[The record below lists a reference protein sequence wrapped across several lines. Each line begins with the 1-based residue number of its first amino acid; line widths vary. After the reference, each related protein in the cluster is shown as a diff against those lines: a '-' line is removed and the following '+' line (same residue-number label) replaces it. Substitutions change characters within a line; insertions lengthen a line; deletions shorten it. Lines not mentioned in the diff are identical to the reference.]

1 MAGRI
6 PQQFVQDLLSR
17 VDIVE
22 VVQSRVP
29 LKKKGKDYWACCP
42 FHGEKSPSFSVSQSK
57 QFYKCFGCGVSGNA
71 LGFIMAYDRIEFPAA
86 VETLAER
93 IGIEVPREEGSDP
106 QAGLRQELYTILSEA
121 SAYYQRKLREPDG
134 APGVEYLKR
143 RGVSGEIAKQ
153 YGIGFSPSGWD
164 GLLKAVGIG
173 PRQRELL
180 EQAGMLIPKDGGN
193 GHYDRFRERV
203 MFPIRDARGRV
214 IGFGGRVLDKG
225 DAGQGSPSAGDDR
238 TSVAGP
244 KYLNSPETPVF
255 HKGSELYGLYEAKQ
269 HKDSQSRM
277 LLVEGYMDVV
287 ALAQF
292 GIPNAV
298 ASLGTAATAAHFET
312 LFRYC
317 PEVVCCFDGDNAGR
331 GAAWRAL
338 GHAISLQREGR
349 QVRFL
354 FLPETEDPDSMVR
367 KEGAEAF
374 KRRMSEQSLPLSTYL
389 FEELSRQTDTTSLD
403 GKARLASLAKPL
415 IAKAT
420 DPVFKQLLEQELNQ
434 RIGLQVVAPV
444 AATPARTTK
453 VAKAPVRAKPLT
465 MTPMRTVLALLL
477 QQPTL
482 IDELPVAAERE
493 LAALKGGDLLVTM
506 ARTLREQPGVNTGVL
521 LGLFADHPH
530 EETLRQLAG
539 WAPEGAADD
548 PKLMEQFEANRPREF
563 ADALAKLRIEAAQQ
577 AADPSHLEARVR
589 SGLATAEERAR
600 FMANLRAGKT

>member
-1 MAGRI
+1 A
-6 PQQFVQDLLSR
+6 
-17 VDIVE
+17 
-22 VVQSRVP
+22 
-29 LKKKGKDYWACCP
+29 
-42 FHGEKSPSFSVSQSK
+42 
-57 QFYKCFGCGVSGNA
+57 
-71 LGFIMAYDRIEFPAA
+71 
-86 VETLAER
+86 
-93 IGIEVPREEGSDP
+93 
-106 QAGLRQELYTILSEA
+106 
-121 SAYYQRKLREPDG
+121 
-134 APGVEYLKR
+134 
-143 RGVSGEIAKQ
+143 
-153 YGIGFSPSGWD
+153 GWD
-164 GLLKAVGIG
+164 GLLKAVGTG

-180 EQAGMLIPKDGGN
+180 EQAGMLIPKDGAASSDRS
-193 GHYDRFRERV
+193 HYDRFRERV

-225 DAGQGSPSAGDDR
+225 E
-238 TSVAGP
+238 P

-317 PEVVCCFDGDNAGR
+317 PEVICCFDGDNAGR

-367 KEGAEAF
+367 KEGPEAF
-374 KRRMSEQSLPLSTYL
+374 KKRMSEQSLPLSAYL
-389 FEELSRQTDTTSLD
+389 FEELSRQTDITSLD

-415 IAKAT
+415 IARAT

-434 RIGLQVVAPV
+434 RIGLQVAAPAV
-444 AATPARTTK
+444 SNATPRANK
-453 VAKAPVRAKPLT
+453 PMKAPVRTKPLT

-493 LAALKGGDLLVTM
+493 LAVLKGGDLLVTM
-506 ARTLREQPGVNTGVL
+506 ARTLREQPGVSTGVL

-563 ADALAKLRIEAAQQ
+563 ADALTKLRIEAAQQ
-577 AADPSHLEARVR
+577 AADPGHLEARVR
-589 SGLATAEERAR
+589 SGLATAEERAK
-600 FMANLRAGKT
+600 FMASLRAGKT

>member
-121 SAYYQRKLREPDG
+121 SAYYQRKLREQDG
-134 APGVEYLKR
+134 APGIEYLKR

-153 YGIGFSPSGWD
+153 YGIGFSPAGWD
-164 GLLKAVGIG
+164 GLLKAVGTG

-180 EQAGMLIPKDGGN
+180 EQAGMLIPKDGAASSER

-225 DAGQGSPSAGDDR
+225 E
-238 TSVAGP
+238 P

-367 KEGAEAF
+367 KEGPEAF
-374 KRRMSEQSLPLSTYL
+374 KKRMSEQSLPLSTYL
-389 FEELSRQTDTTSLD
+389 FEELSRQTDLTSLD

-434 RIGLQVVAPV
+434 RIGLQVTAP
-444 AATPARTTK
+444 AQSTPAQTRPR
-453 VAKAPVRAKPLT
+453 KAPSRPKPLA

-477 QQPTL
+477 QQPAL

-493 LAALKGGDLLVTM
+493 LAKLKGGELLQIM
-506 ARTLREQPGVNTGVL
+506 AQTLREQPGVNTGVL

-539 WAPEGAADD
+539 WVPEGAADD

-563 ADALAKLRIEAAQQ
+563 VDALAKLRIEAAQQ

-589 SGLATAEERAR
+589 SGLATAEERAK
-600 FMANLRAGKT
+600 FMASLRAGKT

>member
-71 LGFIMAYDRIEFPAA
+71 LGFVMAYDRIEFPAA

-143 RGVSGEIAKQ
+143 RGVSGEIAKH
-153 YGIGFSPSGWD
+153 YGIGFSPAGWD
-164 GLLKAVGIG
+164 GLLKAVGTG

-180 EQAGMLIPKDGGN
+180 EQAGMLIPKDGAASSERS
-193 GHYDRFRERV
+193 HYDRFRERV

-225 DAGQGSPSAGDDR
+225 E
-238 TSVAGP
+238 P

-367 KEGAEAF
+367 KEGADAF
-374 KRRMSEQSLPLSTYL
+374 KQRMSEQSLPLSTYL
-389 FEELSRQTDTTSLD
+389 FEELSRQTDITSLD

-415 IAKAT
+415 VAKAT

-434 RIGLQVVAPV
+434 RIGLQMAAPAQ
-444 AATPARTTK
+444 AASPRPSRAAKPAAR
-453 VAKAPVRAKPLT
+453 PKPLT

-477 QQPTL
+477 QQPSL
-482 IDELPVAAERE
+482 IDELPVVAERE
-493 LAALKGGDLLVTM
+493 LANLKGGDLLTTM
-506 ARTLREQPGVNTGVL
+506 AQTLREQPGVNTGVL

-539 WAPEGAADD
+539 WVPEGAANDA
-548 PKLMEQFEANRPREF
+548 KLMEQFEANRPREF
-563 ADALAKLRIEAAQQ
+563 ADALARLRIEAAQQ

>member
-1 MAGRI
+1 VAGRI

-17 VDIVE
+17 VDIVD

-57 QFYKCFGCGVSGNA
+57 QFYKCFGCGVAGNA
-71 LGFIMAYDRIEFPAA
+71 LGFVMAYDRIEFPAA
-86 VETLAER
+86 VEMLSER
-93 IGIEVPREEGSDP
+93 LGIEVPREEGSDP

-121 SAYYQRKLREPDG
+121 SSYYQRKLREPDG
-134 APGVEYLKR
+134 APGVDYLKR

-153 YGIGFSPSGWD
+153 YGIGYSPAGWD
-164 GLLKAVGIG
+164 GLLKAVGTG

-180 EQAGMLIPKDGGN
+180 EQAGMLIPKERGDF
-193 GHYDRFRERV
+193 YDRFRERV

-225 DAGQGSPSAGDDR
+225 E
-238 TSVAGP
+238 P

-255 HKGSELYGLYEAKQ
+255 HKGSELYGLFEAKQ

-292 GIPNAV
+292 GISNAV
-298 ASLGTAATAAHFET
+298 AALGTAATAAHFET

-317 PEVVCCFDGDNAGR
+317 PEVICCFDGDNAGR

-367 KEGAEAF
+367 KEGTDAF
-374 KRRMSEQSLPLSTYL
+374 KQRMSEQSLPLSTYL
-389 FEELSRQTDTTSLD
+389 FEELSRQTDITSLD
-403 GKARLASLAKPL
+403 GKARLAALAKPL

-420 DPVFKQLLEQELNQ
+420 DPIFRTLLEQELNQ
-434 RIGLQVVAPV
+434 RIGLAPSV
-444 AATPARTTK
+444 AAEKPATSRPTR
-453 VAKAPVRAKPLT
+453 VPIRLKPLA

-482 IDELPVAAERE
+482 IDELPVVAERE
-493 LAALKGGDLLVTM
+493 LALLKGGDLLVTM
-506 ARTLREQPGVNTGVL
+506 AKTLREQPGVSTGVL

-548 PKLMEQFEANRPREF
+548 AKLMDMFEAARPTVF
-563 ADALAKLRIEAAQQ
+563 ADALVRLRHEAAQA
-577 AADPSHLEARVR
+577 AADPAHLEARVR

-600 FMANLRAGKT
+600 FMAGLRAGKT

>member
-1 MAGRI
+1 MLSPKSVAGRI

-71 LGFIMAYDRIEFPAA
+71 LGFVMAYDRIEFPAA

-93 IGIEVPREEGSDP
+93 VGIEVPREEGSDP
-106 QAGLRQELYTILSEA
+106 QAGLRQELYTILAEA
-121 SAYYQRKLREPDG
+121 SGYYQRKLREPDG
-134 APGVEYLKR
+134 APAVEYLKR
-143 RGVSGEIAKQ
+143 RGVSGEVAKQ
-153 YGIGFSPSGWD
+153 YGMGYSPAGWD
-164 GLLKAVGIG
+164 GLLKAVGTG

-225 DAGQGSPSAGDDR
+225 E
-238 TSVAGP
+238 P

-255 HKGSELYGLYEAKQ
+255 HKGSELYGLFEAKQ

-317 PEVVCCFDGDNAGR
+317 PEVICCFDGDNAGR

-367 KEGAEAF
+367 KEGPEAF

-389 FEELSRQTDTTSLD
+389 FEELSRQTDISSLD
-403 GKARLASLAKPL
+403 GRARLAALAKPL
-415 IAKAT
+415 IGKAT
-420 DPVFKQLLEQELNQ
+420 DPIFKQLLELELNQ
-434 RIGLQVVAPV
+434 RIGLTAPV
-444 AATPARTTK
+444 AAPSASPRPTR
-453 VAKAPVRAKPLT
+453 APVRPKALV

-482 IDELPVAAERE
+482 IDELPVATERE
-493 LAALKGGDLLVTM
+493 LAGLKGGDLLQLM
-506 ARTLREQPGVNTGVL
+506 ASTLREQPGISTGML

-530 EETLRQLAG
+530 EETLRHLAG
-539 WAPEGAADD
+539 WAPDGADTD
-548 PKLMEQFEANRPREF
+548 PAMLEAFEAARPKVF
-563 ADALAKLRIEAAQQ
+563 ADALTRLRHEAAQ
-577 AADPSHLEARVR
+577 ATADPAHLEARVR

-600 FMANLRAGKT
+600 FMAGLRAGKT

>member
-121 SAYYQRKLREPDG
+121 SGYYQRKLREPDG
-134 APGVEYLKR
+134 APGVDYLKR

-153 YGIGFSPSGWD
+153 YGIGFSPAGWD
-164 GLLKAVGIG
+164 GLLKAVGTG

-180 EQAGMLIPKDGGN
+180 EQAGMLIPKDGGGADHR

-225 DAGQGSPSAGDDR
+225 E
-238 TSVAGP
+238 P

-255 HKGSELYGLYEAKQ
+255 HKGSELYGLFEAKQ

-367 KEGAEAF
+367 KEGPDAF
-374 KRRMSEQSLPLSTYL
+374 KKRMSEQSLPLSTYL
-389 FEELSRQTDTTSLD
+389 FEELSRQTDITSLD

-434 RIGLQVVAPV
+434 RIGLQPTITQRPASNQPRPSK
-444 AATPARTTK
+444 APARL
-453 VAKAPVRAKPLT
+453 KPLA

-482 IDELPVAAERE
+482 IDELPVATERE
-493 LAALKGGDLLVTM
+493 LAKLKGGELLQIM
-506 ARTLREQPGVNTGVL
+506 AQTLREQPGVNTGML

-539 WAPEGAADD
+539 WAPEGADSD
-548 PKLMEQFEANRPREF
+548 PKLMEAFEASRTKVF
-563 ADALAKLRIEAAQQ
+563 ADALTRLQIEAAQ
-577 AADPSHLEARVR
+577 AGADPALLEARVR

-600 FMANLRAGKT
+600 FMAGLRAGKT